1 MFLFGLWN
9 VAVTRDAHSPLQRC
23 RFFYPARLRFFRWIQ
38 ALNAAPETTGIHSTS
53 FVPESL
59 AIQ

>member
-1 MFLFGLWN
+1 MSFFGLWT
-9 VAVTRDAHSPLQRC
+9 VAVTRDAHTPLQRC
-23 RFFYPARLRFFRWIQ
+23 RFFYPARLGFFRRIQ
-38 ALNAAPETTGIHSTS
+38 ALNAAPETTKIHSTS